1 MYPKKQNLSKKQ
13 KKIIEKEALVG
24 RITKVFIPISKN
36 FPISLSTPPKVLK
49 KKQWSG
55 GSQKFLYPNPKI
67 SQSFFQKNNKN
78 LSKKNLWQ
86 GESQKIY
93 TLINFSCS
101 AQCFKQLHR
110 L

>member
-1 MYPKKQNLSKKQ
+1 MYPKKIKI
-13 KKIIEKEALVG
+13 KIIEKEAVVG
-24 RITKVFIPISKN
+24 RITKVFIPKSKN
-36 FPISLSTPPKVLK
+36 FPIS
-49 KKQWSG
+49 
-55 GSQKFLYPNPKI
+55 FC
-67 SQSFFQKNNKN
+67 QKNNKN

-86 GESQKIY
+86 GESQKSY